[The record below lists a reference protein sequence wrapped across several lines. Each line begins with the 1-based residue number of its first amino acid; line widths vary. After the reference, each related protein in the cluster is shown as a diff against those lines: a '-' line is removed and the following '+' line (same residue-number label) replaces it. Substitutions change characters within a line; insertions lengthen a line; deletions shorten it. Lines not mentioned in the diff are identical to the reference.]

1 MTHDKNRRLRFPLIF
16 LGTMAVITFFSRTIY
31 HTLTPNVDIGHI
43 TSGTLKYQFVID
55 EYEVEGDSIFSV
67 RLGYLPAK
75 LEVERVFVV
84 KNQPVQ
90 AGTPLVQFQNNS
102 GEEALRKIIREKK
115 EAEIRKKTW
124 EKGYQEALEEAK
136 KAYKNSGSKVK
147 REQAETRLKMLED
160 GIYDGT
166 SADLLE
172 ENYQLYL
179 ETEEALMRLKEK
191 QWIIDSPMD
200 GWVRELRISEGEEYE
215 GNKTILS
222 LVDAGNHAL
231 ISLSIQNFPVSY
243 TEEWAL
249 GATLRDGTQQ
259 WDAMVTSI
267 QRNGK
272 ETILKLSVDET
283 WNGGTASRVY
293 IELTS
298 PYEPVLIENKLLLE
312 GECFVLA
319 ERTGAWGQTE
329 YYAEKRSVVSGDT
342 DGKLTV
348 VRSGL
353 SPESRLIVSSTEEL
367 RNGMTVVLRQ
377 P

>member
-1 MTHDKNRRLRFPLIF
+1 
-16 LGTMAVITFFSRTIY
+16 
-31 HTLTPNVDIGHI
+31 
-43 TSGTLKYQFVID
+43 
-55 EYEVEGDSIFSV
+55 
-67 RLGYLPAK
+67 
-75 LEVERVFVV
+75 
-84 KNQPVQ
+84 
-90 AGTPLVQFQNNS
+90 
-102 GEEALRKIIREKK
+102 
-115 EAEIRKKTW
+115 
-124 EKGYQEALEEAK
+124 
-136 KAYKNSGSKVK
+136 VK

-249 GATLRDGTQQ
+249 GATLRDGTQHGMRWLLQ
-259 WDAMVTSI
+259 YRGTE
-267 QRNGK
+267 RND
-272 ETILKLSVDET
+272 LKLSVDET